1 MSTAAPVRGSS
12 RPALRACDY
21 SVGQRFTMGL
31 GDARG
36 EWPQW
41 VDVPTSGPNR
51 GGRRVRWRVVDNTL
65 ANDRL
70 ACKYTGRTAANRVL
84 IGNGGVT
91 EFALTHRFAS
101 SRRLSDLLG
110 DPTAPAA
117 GPSNSGGTRY
127 HQIPCKRF
135 RDGPRPSAANVSQFT
150 EHSQCPHCNTGLFEG
165 ETSALCCYNGKFV
178 LPTGR
183 PNPPELETLLN
194 NRKLPM

>member
-1 MSTAAPVRGSS
+1 MSTAAPVHGSS
-12 RPALRACDY
+12 RQGLCACDY
-21 SVGQRFTMGL
+21 SVGQRFTMSL
-31 GDARG
+31 GDVQSV
-36 EWPQW
+36 WPQW
-41 VDVPTSGPNR
+41 AGD
-51 GGRRVRWRVVDNTL
+51 GGQRHKVRWRVVDNTR

-70 ACKYTGRTAANRVL
+70 ACKYTGRSAANRVL

-101 SRRLSDLLG
+101 SRRLFDLLG
-110 DPTAPAA
+110 DPTAPAP

-178 LPTGR
+178 LPSGR

-194 NRKLPM
+194 NRKLPL

>member
-1 MSTAAPVRGSS
+1 
-12 RPALRACDY
+12 
-21 SVGQRFTMGL
+21 MGL

-91 EFALTHRFAS
+91 S
-101 SRRLSDLLG
+101 Y
-110 DPTAPAA
+110 TA
-117 GPSNSGGTRY
+117 
-127 HQIPCKRF
+127 
-135 RDGPRPSAANVSQFT
+135 VW
-150 EHSQCPHCNTGLFEG
+150 
-165 ETSALCCYNGKFV
+165 
-178 LPTGR
+178 
-183 PNPPELETLLN
+183 
-194 NRKLPM
+194 

>member
-1 MSTAAPVRGSS
+1 MSTAAPVHGSS
-12 RPALRACDY
+12 RQGLCACDY
-21 SVGQRFTMGL
+21 SVGQRFTMSL
-31 GDARG
+31 GDVQSV
-36 EWPQW
+36 WPQW
-41 VDVPTSGPNR
+41 AGD
-51 GGRRVRWRVVDNTL
+51 GGQRHKVRWRVVDNTR

-70 ACKYTGRTAANRVL
+70 ACKYTGRSAANRVL

-101 SRRLSDLLG
+101 SRRLFDLLG
-110 DPTAPAA
+110 DPTAPAP

-194 NRKLPM
+194 NRKLPL

>member
-1 MSTAAPVRGSS
+1 MSTAAPVHGSS
-12 RPALRACDY
+12 RQGLCACDY
-21 SVGQRFTMGL
+21 SVGQRFTMSL
-31 GDARG
+31 GDVQSV
-36 EWPQW
+36 WPQW
-41 VDVPTSGPNR
+41 AGD
-51 GGRRVRWRVVDNTL
+51 GGQRHKVRWRVVDNTR

-70 ACKYTGRTAANRVL
+70 ACKYTGRSAANRVL

-101 SRRLSDLLG
+101 SRRLFDLLG
-110 DPTAPAA
+110 DPTAPAP

-178 LPTGR
+178 LPSGR

>member
-1 MSTAAPVRGSS
+1 VQ
-12 RPALRACDY
+12 
-21 SVGQRFTMGL
+21 SV
-31 GDARG
+31 
-36 EWPQW
+36 WPQW
-41 VDVPTSGPNR
+41 AGD
-51 GGRRVRWRVVDNTL
+51 GGQRHKVRWRVVDNTR

-70 ACKYTGRTAANRVL
+70 ACKYTGRSAANRVL

-101 SRRLSDLLG
+101 SRRLFDLLG
-110 DPTAPAA
+110 DPTAPAP

-194 NRKLPM
+194 NRKLPL

>member
-1 MSTAAPVRGSS
+1 MSTTAPVHGSS
-12 RPALRACDY
+12 RPAPCACDY
-21 SVGQRFTMGL
+21 SVGRRFTMGL

-36 EWPQW
+36 VWPQW
-41 VDVPTSGPNR
+41 IGDVRQGQ
-51 GGRRVRWRVVDNTL
+51 RVRWRVVDNTR

-70 ACKYTGRTAANRVL
+70 TCKYTGRSAANRVL

-101 SRRLSDLLG
+101 SHRLFDLLG
-110 DPTAPAA
+110 DPTAPAP

-127 HQIPCKRF
+127 YQIPCKRF

>member
-1 MSTAAPVRGSS
+1 MSTTAPVHGSS
-12 RPALRACDY
+12 RPAPCACDY

-36 EWPQW
+36 VWPQW
-41 VDVPTSGPNR
+41 IGDVRQGQ
-51 GGRRVRWRVVDNTL
+51 RVRWRVVDNTR

-70 ACKYTGRTAANRVL
+70 ACKYTGRSAANRVL

-91 EFALTHRFAS
+91 EFALTHCFAS
-101 SRRLSDLLG
+101 LRRLSDLLG
-110 DPTAPAA
+110 DPTAPAP
-117 GPSNSGGTRY
+117 GPSNGGGTRY

>member
-1 MSTAAPVRGSS
+1 MSTAAPVHGSS
-12 RPALRACDY
+12 RQGLRACDY
-21 SVGQRFTMGL
+21 SVGQRFTMSL
-31 GDARG
+31 GDVQSV
-36 EWPQW
+36 WPQW
-41 VDVPTSGPNR
+41 AGD
-51 GGRRVRWRVVDNTL
+51 GGQRHKVRWRVVDNTL

-70 ACKYTGRTAANRVL
+70 ACKYTGRSAANRVL

-91 EFALTHRFAS
+91 EFALTHCFAS
-101 SRRLSDLLG
+101 LRRLSDLLG
-110 DPTAPAA
+110 DPTAPAP